1 MRRNRGETMQ
11 VRPVRHFI
19 AGEFVEARSGRT
31 FATLNPTTNEVITEV
46 AEGDPADVDRA
57 VQAARKAFHEGP
69 WPRMRAEERARYLRR
84 VGELILKHAEEIGF
98 LEVLDTGMPISQAGG
113 SQIPRAAEN
122 FFFFAE
128 MASRILG
135 ATYPKD
141 GEFLNYTIRRPVGVA
156 GLITPW
162 NTPFMLETWKVAPCL
177 AAGCTCVLKPAEWSP
192 LSAMKLAE
200 IIQEADLPPGVF
212 NVVHGYGEIAGAAL
226 VAHPQVPVL
235 SFTGETSTG
244 IEILRNAAPTLKR
257 CSMELGGKNPTIVF
271 ADADLDRALD
281 AAVFMGYSLNGER
294 CTSGSRL
301 LVERRIYDTFVDRF
315 AARVQ
320 ALRVGDPF
328 DPATEVGP
336 LIHPEHWQRVRGY
349 VELARA
355 ESATVLA
362 GGNRPENLPRGNY
375 LQPTLIVDVRPEM
388 RIAQEEIFGPV
399 VVVMPFEGEEE
410 MLRIANGV
418 RYGLAAYLWT
428 QDVHRVHRIAQ
439 ALEAGMIWV
448 NSHNVRDLRTPF
460 GGMKHSGM
468 GREGGGFSFELYC
481 EYQTVHVAL
490 GGHAIPRMGV
500 RA

>member
-1 MRRNRGETMQ
+1 VKGERMR

-19 AGEFVEARSGRT
+19 GNEFVEAQSGRT
-31 FATLNPTTNEVITEV
+31 FPTLNPATNEVITEV

-57 VQAARKAFHEGP
+57 VQAAWKAFHEGP

-98 LEVLDTGMPISQAGG
+98 LEVLDTGMPIAQAGG

-128 MASRILG
+128 MVPRIQG

-141 GEFLNYTIRRPVGVA
+141 GEFLNYTVRRPVGVA
-156 GLITPW
+156 GIITPW

-192 LSAMKLAE
+192 LSAAKLAE

-212 NVVHGYGEIAGAAL
+212 NVVQGFGEIAGAAL
-226 VAHPQVPVL
+226 VAHPQVSVI
-235 SFTGETSTG
+235 SFTGETRTG
-244 IEILRNAAPTLKR
+244 VEILRSAAPTLKR
-257 CSMELGGKNPTIVF
+257 CSMELGGKNPTLVF

-301 LVERRIYDTFVDRF
+301 LVERRIYETFLERF
-315 AARVQ
+315 VARVQ

-336 LIHPEHWQRVRGY
+336 LIHPDHWQRVRGY
-349 VELARA
+349 VDIARA
-355 ESATVLA
+355 EGATVLV
-362 GGNRPENLPRGNY
+362 GGSRPESLPRGNY
-375 LQPTLIVDVRPEM
+375 LQPTLIVDVQPEM
-388 RIAQEEIFGPV
+388 RVAQEEIFGPV

-410 MLRIANGV
+410 ALRIANGV

-428 QDVHRVHRIAQ
+428 QDVQRAHRIAQ
-439 ALEAGMIWV
+439 ALEAGMVWV

-468 GREGGGFSFELYC
+468 GREGGVFSFEFYC
-481 EYQTVHVAL
+481 EHQTIHVAL
-490 GGHAIPRMGV
+490 GGHTIPRMGM
-500 RA
+500 RI